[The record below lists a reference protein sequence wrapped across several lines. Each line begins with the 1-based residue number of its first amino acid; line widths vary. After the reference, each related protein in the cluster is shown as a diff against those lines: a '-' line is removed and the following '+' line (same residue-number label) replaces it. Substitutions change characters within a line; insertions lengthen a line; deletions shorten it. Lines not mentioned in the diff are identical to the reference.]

1 MVFRASHANRA
12 TPWCISSRQNHLTSC
27 KIRKECQGQC
37 SGMLW
42 HNVAG
47 ECSILLQYQCL
58 PLYMS
63 SQLPN
68 NVTCLHLP
76 WPTYSPELMKDA
88 IMPLN
93 LTRAS
98 CSSSAL
104 VVSDSLGSA
113 DLGIPMETASCRSW
127 PVT

>member
-1 MVFRASHANRA
+1 MVFRASHADRA
-12 TPWCISSRQNHLTSC
+12 TPWCISSRQNHIHPVKFVRSAKDNARARYGTMLLASAQSC
-27 KIRKECQGQC
+27 C
-37 SGMLW
+37 STNACLYTCH
-42 HNVAG
+42 HN
-47 ECSILLQYQCL
+47 Y
-58 PLYMS
+58 LY
-63 SQLPN
+63 

-76 WPTYSPELMKDA
+76 WLTYSPELMKDA